1 VDSTVSYRYDKF
13 NRVTAKIHGD
23 GTREKNGYDAY
34 GRPVSLKV
42 VSSTGKLLTQIEYKW
57 DAAGQLC
64 ERSRDGISQKY
75 EYDGA
80 GQLTSVHSE
89 GQSAR
94 LSKGSDIPEESYSY
108 DIAGNLI
115 EKKIGGQKTLYT
127 YDMANRL
134 TASHEYTADGS
145 EVSSK
150 QCVYD
155 ALGRLIEEKKDGDL
169 TRFEYGMCLIADGHQ
184 QFVST
189 QVEAEP
195 RVINLPTIRIDCRGW
210 FGKVSAV
217 IKLGRHTRMEYE
229 YNPLGQLARKVARG
243 GMSSRSSVD
252 LASGAEQNTQNQ
264 ALDTQSGSTD
274 FFWDGLALIQRGDES
289 YLTEN
294 HISGGI
300 PVNISREVREGTQR
314 EQATQESSSFVGQAA
329 RLPQAGP
336 QGHGIR
342 SATEPVALQHAVV
355 ISDFLGTTL
364 GTVSSGQFA
373 PVHLTA
379 FGEQIATDP
388 LSDIPSSLSDNAV
401 FYTGKPYDE
410 DLQAYHFLYRNYSPT
425 QARWTAADP
434 SGFPDG
440 PNQWLYVNNGV
451 MNKVDA
457 LGLSMSTL
465 TGTFTPTL
473 TEAAQTQSLVNAVS
487 AALTSYNLGTKT
499 VNWIN
504 QQIAAKINS
513 STNLPIQN
521 ANYAANYNQDTET
534 WENQSVTVAGSTL
547 AGTTGTFTISGS
559 PAGVNIE
566 VSISFTTGVT
576 LQTASPSIIS
586 TTPFVPGSNASD
598 PGTPASAKVG
608 ATLNVTST
616 TSVTL
621 TGQLIVGASV
631 TGTGSAIQANP
642 TTITGTIYEF

>member
-1 VDSTVSYRYDKF
+1 
-13 NRVTAKIHGD
+13 
-23 GTREKNGYDAY
+23 
-34 GRPVSLKV
+34 VSLKV

-89 GQSAR
+89 GQSAL

-150 QCVYD
+150 QFVYD

-169 TRFEYGMCLIADGHQ
+169 TRFEYGL
-184 QFVST
+184 
-189 QVEAEP
+189 
-195 RVINLPTIRIDCRGW
+195 

-252 LASGAEQNTQNQ
+252 LASGSEQNTQNQ
-264 ALDTQSGSTD
+264 ELGAKSGSTD

-314 EQATQESSSFVGQAA
+314 EQATQESSSLVGQAA

-379 FGEQIATDP
+379 FGEQIAADP